1 MAENLSDLEKENM
14 VEKPKGRNVFT
25 NKNFV
30 LCFFGALVSELGAT
44 LYSFAVGFYIL
55 EISGN
60 NAFLQGV
67 YLAVCAAMLLLF
79 TPVGGVFGDRY
90 NKAKIMYICDYMK
103 GALIIIGA
111 VLMIFFKASSAH
123 IAILFFIGIF
133 GNIVSGIFNPA
144 SAALIPSIVEADRIQ
159 QANSYFSIKNSV
171 NSILGIIL
179 AGILYTTVP
188 IITLFLIVG
197 VCYVLSGI
205 SEMFIR
211 YTHKPSEERMSIKL
225 ALSDMKEGL
234 NYINAQKA
242 IKAMIVVI
250 VFINFFITP
259 IFGNFIP
266 FFIKTDVAAAP
277 SYIFDSFLKPELWT
291 SVFSVLMGISTM
303 IGAIV
308 LSSKK
313 QADKIGHTLSVRLAL
328 IAILMLIT
336 AVIYWLLV
344 AGGRSLNAFLIYV
357 GVAIFA
363 CGLLIVLINI
373 PSNTMFMRVVDKDK
387 LSKVTSI
394 MSVASQGLTPIAS
407 VLAGAVLQFMGST
420 WLLFICAI
428 GFSITAVFGLLNKKI
443 KEI

>member
-1 MAENLSDLEKENM
+1 MQGKQKENTNNSLDSI
-14 VEKPKGRNVFT
+14 KGRNVFT

-44 LYSFAVGFYIL
+44 LYNFAVGFYIL

-67 YLAVCAAMLLLF
+67 YLAVCAVMLLLF

-103 GALIIIGA
+103 GALIILGA
-111 VLMIFFKASSAH
+111 ALMLVFKESVAH
-123 IAILFFIGIF
+123 IVILFFIGIF

-144 SAALIPSIVEADRIQ
+144 SGALIPSIVDEDRIQ
-159 QANSYFSIKNSV
+159 QANSYFSIKNSANGIV
-171 NSILGIIL
+171 GIIL

-188 IITLFLIVG
+188 IITLFFIVG

-211 YTHKPSEERMSIKL
+211 YNHTPSTEKMSIRL
-225 ALSDMKEGL
+225 ALSDMKDGWDYL
-234 NYINAQKA
+234 RIQKA
-242 IKAMIVVI
+242 IMAMGVII
-250 VFINFFITP
+250 VFINFFVAP
-259 IFGNFIP
+259 IFGNFLP
-266 FFIKTDVAAAP
+266 YFIKTDVATAP

-291 SVFSVLMGISTM
+291 SVFSVLMGVTTM
-303 IGAIV
+303 LGAIM
-308 LSSKK
+308 LSTKV
-313 QADKIGHTLSVRLAL
+313 QDEKIGHKLSVRLCM
-328 IAILMLIT
+328 IAVLM
-336 AVIYWLLV
+336 LLV
-344 AGGRSLNAFLIYV
+344 AFSYWFFVTRGKSLNAFLITFSMATLAFGFLV
-357 GVAIFA
+357 I
-363 CGLLIVLINI
+363 LINV
-373 PSNTMFMRVVDKDK
+373 PSNTMFMRIVDRDK

-407 VLAGAVLQFMGST
+407 VLAGAVLQFMGSSA
-420 WLLFICAI
+420 LLFICAI

>member
-1 MAENLSDLEKENM
+1 MTENLNGFEKDDMLEN
-14 VEKPKGRNVFT
+14 PKGRNVFT

-67 YLAVCAAMLLLF
+67 YLAVCAVMLLLF

-103 GALIIIGA
+103 GALIILGA
-111 VLMIFFKASSAH
+111 VLMILFKASSAH
-123 IAILFFIGIF
+123 IVILFFIGIF

-144 SAALIPSIVEADRIQ
+144 SAALIPSIVDEDRIQ
-159 QANSYFSIKNSV
+159 QANSYFSIKNAV
-171 NSILGIIL
+171 NNILGIIL

-188 IITLFLIVG
+188 IIALFFIVG

-211 YTHKPSEERMSIKL
+211 YTHKPSDERMSIKL

-234 NYINAQKA
+234 NYLNVQKA
-242 IKAMIVVI
+242 IKAMLAII

-266 FFIKTDVAAAP
+266 FFIKTDVATAP

-303 IGAIV
+303 IGAIF
-308 LSSKK
+308 LSTKK
-313 QADKIGHTLSVRLAL
+313 QADKVGHTLSVRLGLVAV
-328 IAILMLIT
+328 LMLMT
-336 AVIYWLLV
+336 AIIYWLLV
-344 AGGRSLNAFLIYV
+344 AGGRSLNAFLIYFCI
-357 GVAIFA
+357 ATFF
-363 CGLLIVLINI
+363 CGLLIILINI
-373 PSNTMFMRVVDKDK
+373 PANTMFMRIVDKDK

-407 VLAGAVLQFMGST
+407 VLAGAVLQFMGSAA
-420 WLLFICAI
+420 LLFVCAI
-428 GFSITAVFGLLNKKI
+428 GFSTTAVFGLFNKRI